1 MGSEGNDFIRVR
13 YFSRFLWRKRSTS
26 VGVFETCNRGYVS
39 VHLFLEERC
48 FSGITQSN
56 GYIFMFCGNKMSTH
70 DTIRLRDAINSN
82 DLFHVHLFIDMGA
95 NVQQAVDESSYI
107 TDEMIGFLFTIGY
120 DVQLFP
126 RTRVS
131 YIGEIKTQ
139 TFNGRHELEP
149 S

>member
-1 MGSEGNDFIRVR
+1 
-13 YFSRFLWRKRSTS
+13 
-26 VGVFETCNRGYVS
+26 
-39 VHLFLEERC
+39 
-48 FSGITQSN
+48 
-56 GYIFMFCGNKMSTH
+56 MSTH